1 MELKNIVTMTA
12 TGIGN
17 MIYSQQFCVAFY
29 RLQMKRK
36 KFFKNTK
43 PIDKIIVFNVKKS
56 LKSPCLKI

>member
-1 MELKNIVTMTA
+1 MTA